1 MAEVKDKSEQMILPS
16 PLTPARLLIVD
27 DEPHIRSALSKA
39 LSLLGYTVDEADGGS
54 AALAL
59 LQQTAYDLMVLDM
72 RMPDMDGTEVMQQV
86 RQFQP
91 ELLIIILTGHA
102 SLENAIAAIKSEAVD
117 YLLKPVSTHEIAE
130 AVQRALYKR
139 SERLHQRQLVQAIGE
154 ALDALRQADITQV
167 AVDGRENDS
176 PRFLRVRPL
185 TLDYQKRL
193 VIIEGQPDQTLHLT
207 EGETLVLAQFMARPD
222 EVINCEQLVRQAWGE
237 NLKEYEAQSVV
248 RPHIFRLRRKLEA
261 VLSGVRLIHTLRRRG
276 YFFSTKEV
284 DLPVEDSF

>member
-1 MAEVKDKSEQMILPS
+1 MAEVRSKTEQMLTPS
-16 PLTPARLLIVD
+16 PLSPARLLVVD

-39 LSLLGYTVDEADGGS
+39 LSLLGYIVDEADGGT

-59 LQQTAYDLMVLDM
+59 LQDSEYDLMVLDM

-117 YLLKPVSTHEIAE
+117 YLLKPVSTHEIAG

-139 SERLHQRQLVQAIGE
+139 SERLHRRHLVQVIGE
-154 ALDALRQADITQV
+154 ALDALRQTDPTPEAN
-167 AVDGRENDS
+167 DGREKDS
-176 PRFLRVRPL
+176 PRFRRVRPL

-193 VIIEGQPDQTLHLT
+193 VIIEGQPDQTLQLT
-207 EGETLVLAQFMARPD
+207 EGEAAVLARLMARPD
-222 EVINCEQLVRQAWGE
+222 EVISCEELVRQAWGE
-237 NLKEYEAQSVV
+237 DLKENEAQSVV

-284 DLPVEDSF
+284 DLPAEDNS

>member
-1 MAEVKDKSEQMILPS
+1 MAEVRSKTEHMLIPS
-16 PLTPARLLIVD
+16 PLSPARLLIVD

-39 LSLLGYTVDEADGGS
+39 LSLLGYMVDEADGGV
-54 AALAL
+54 AALAR
-59 LQQTAYDLMVLDM
+59 LQEKEYDLMVLDM

-139 SERLHQRQLVQAIGE
+139 SERLHQRHLVQVIGD
-154 ALDALRQADITQV
+154 ALDALRQTDPTCA
-167 AVDGRENDS
+167 ASDGREKDS
-176 PRFLRVRPL
+176 PRFRRVRPL

-193 VIIEGQPDQTLHLT
+193 VIIEGQPDQTLQLT
-207 EGETLVLAQFMARPD
+207 EGETAVLARLMARPD
-222 EVINCEQLVRQAWGE
+222 EVISCEELVRQAWGE
-237 NLKEYEAQSVV
+237 DLKENEAQSVV

-284 DLPVEDSF
+284 DLSAEDLS

>member
-1 MAEVKDKSEQMILPS
+1 MAEVRSKTEHMPIPS
-16 PLTPARLLIVD
+16 PLSPARLLIVD

-39 LSLLGYTVDEADGGS
+39 LSLLGYMVDEADGGA
-54 AALAL
+54 AALAR
-59 LQQTAYDLMVLDM
+59 LQEREYDLMVLDM

-139 SERLHQRQLVQAIGE
+139 SERLHQRHLVQVIGD
-154 ALDALRQADITQV
+154 ALDALRQADPTCV
-167 AVDGRENDS
+167 ASDNREKDS
-176 PRFLRVRPL
+176 PRFRRVRPL

-193 VIIEGQPDQTLHLT
+193 VIIEGQPDQTLQLT
-207 EGETLVLAQFMARPD
+207 EGETAVLARLMARPD
-222 EVINCEQLVRQAWGE
+222 EVISCEELVRQAWGE
-237 NLKEYEAQSVV
+237 DLKENEAQSVV

-284 DLPVEDSF
+284 DLSAEELS

>member
-1 MAEVKDKSEQMILPS
+1 MAEVKDKTEQMMVPS

-39 LSLLGYTVDEADGGS
+39 LSLLGYMVDEAGGGS

-59 LQQTAYDLMVLDM
+59 LQETEYDLMVLDM

-86 RQFQP
+86 RRFQP

-117 YLLKPVSTHEIAE
+117 YLLKPVSTHEIAG
-130 AVQRALYKR
+130 AVQRALSKR
-139 SERLHQRQLVQAIGE
+139 SERLHQRRLVQVIGE
-154 ALDALRQADITQV
+154 ALETLRPAETTPAV
-167 AVDGRENDS
+167 VDGREKNS

-193 VIIEGQPDQTLHLT
+193 VIIEGQPDQTLPLT
-207 EGETLVLAQFMARPD
+207 EGETSVLARLMARPD
-222 EVINCEQLVRQAWGE
+222 EVISCEELVRQAWDE
-237 NLKEYEAQSVV
+237 DLKENEAQNVV

-261 VLSGVRLIHTLRRRG
+261 LLSGVRLIHTLRRRG

-284 DLPVEDSF
+284 DLPVEKNF